1 MLFVLSVSLSP
12 SVLFFLKMCFSL
24 LLCRFSQ
31 CGSLSTSSIFGF
43 NLCDGR
49 PCYSIF

>member
-12 SVLFFLKMCFSL
+12 NVLVFFEMCFSL
-24 LLCRFSQ
+24 LLCKFSQ
-31 CGSLSTSSIFGF
+31 CESLSTSSIFGF